1 MSQLCLAVAVT
12 ASLCAA
18 PLGAQ
23 VPAPVS
29 QSTLSVVL
37 SGRTPALMNALNL
50 VAEGAGFYKEER
62 LTVTKTVVN
71 GALEAVQTCSSGKG
85 DICPIGIE
93 PLITNYADG
102 IRLKMFLSRGR
113 HFAYVIA
120 VPEDSPVRQLA
131 DLKGKAIGVHVLGA
145 GASGVFTTASALSA
159 AGLKPTDYTFQ
170 AIGYEDEAA
179 NALASG
185 KVAAAAFP
193 YYEFIPFF
201 VAGKKLRIFYHPA
214 FKDMANTGYAV
225 APSVIAAKGE
235 SVRRF
240 SRAIVKASL
249 LIHYNA
255 PAAARL
261 LLSADG
267 KPFTEEDVRRKT
279 AELTAWQ
286 DDLPAGDPNSRRI
299 GALSISGVQDYI
311 ELLVQAGVAKT
322 SVRASDVVTDEFIE
336 FANGFDR
343 QAFERLAKSMH

>member
-1 MSQLCLAVAVT
+1 
-12 ASLCAA
+12 
-18 PLGAQ
+18 
-23 VPAPVS
+23 
-29 QSTLSVVL
+29 
-37 SGRTPALMNALNL
+37 
-50 VAEGAGFYKEER
+50 
-62 LTVTKTVVN
+62 
-71 GALEAVQTCSSGKG
+71 
-85 DICPIGIE
+85 
-93 PLITNYADG
+93 
-102 IRLKMFLSRGR
+102 MFLSRGR